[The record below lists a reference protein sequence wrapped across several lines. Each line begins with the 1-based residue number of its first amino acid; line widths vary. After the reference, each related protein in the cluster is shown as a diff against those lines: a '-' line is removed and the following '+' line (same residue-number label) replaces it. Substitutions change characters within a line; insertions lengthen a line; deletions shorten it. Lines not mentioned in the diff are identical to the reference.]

1 MFTKMKRDI
10 KNNLVQFI
18 SIFVMAFLAS
28 FVFSGINSEW
38 YGMKTEA
45 ERYYEETNLAH
56 IWIMGNYFSH
66 EDLKKVKN
74 ISGIKH
80 ASLRL
85 TYDAD
90 VSLGSEKTLRINL
103 TEENIISK
111 PELAEGNPIDSGKDG
126 LWLDYSFAKANSL
139 RTGDTIEF
147 GIAGFKMQK
156 EILGLILHPEYIH
169 SSKDGSNLM
178 PDHENFGFAF
188 LFSSVLPQ
196 DFDIPYNQILVTLI
210 DDGDVET
217 VTQELETVFSDRFI
231 VILNRDTHPSVSV
244 FKNEIEQNK
253 AVGGIFPVVFFL
265 LAALS
270 MLSTMTRLTNA
281 QRTQIGTLK
290 ALGFSKRKI
299 LFHYVSY
306 GILIGLTGGVTGL
319 FAGISVIPPILF
331 NMQKSIYT
339 LPEWSIALSPSS
351 FIIII
356 LLTLSCGLSSYFACR
371 GQLKE
376 IPAALLRPKAPK
388 HHIQGSLE
396 KSRFWQRLDFSAQWT
411 LRDIFRSKIRSL
423 MTVIGICGCTSLLLF
438 GFGLR
443 DTVNK
448 VSKFMYEEL
457 NVYENKIYVSEAISK
472 ESMEV
477 INSSYKGQW
486 IQEADIEMKSGT
498 HKESGILTVL
508 DDGDEIQFMDKNLK
522 PILLPDEGVA
532 LSYNMSRVLNV
543 GVGDNIYWRI
553 YGQKDWKESKISAI
567 YRTPMGQGI
576 SIKRNEFEMTGETFI
591 PTAFLTSA
599 KDIRQDMPAY
609 VTNIQNKNNLMDNFN
624 ELLDS
629 IRMIIAI
636 LVLGAVLLGS
646 VILYNLGTLSF
657 SEKSRELA
665 TLKVLGF
672 SARQIRSLLSKEN
685 IWLAIL
691 GIIAGIPLGYLLLHF
706 MLSTMPA
713 SLDMI
718 PHVSAISLFIS
729 VFGTFI
735 LSVIISLYLSR
746 NIRSIDMVSALKS
759 VD

>member
-1 MFTKMKRDI
+1 MFAKIKRDI

-38 YGMKTEA
+38 YGMKAEA

-66 EDLKKVKN
+66 EDLKKVIN
-74 ISGIKH
+74 IAGVKH
-80 ASLRL
+80 ASMRL
-85 TYDAD
+85 TFDAD
-90 VSLGSEKTLRINL
+90 VSPGSEKTLRINL
-103 TEENIISK
+103 AEENLISK
-111 PELAEGNPIDSGKDG
+111 PELAEGNPIDIDKDG
-126 LWLDYSFAKANSL
+126 LWLDYSYAKANRLS
-139 RTGDTIEF
+139 TGDTIEF
-147 GIAGFKMQK
+147 DFAGYKIQK

-169 SSKDGSNLM
+169 SSKDGSSLI
-178 PDHENFGFAF
+178 PDRENFGFAF
-188 LFSSVLPQ
+188 LFPSALPK
-196 DFDIPYNQILVTLI
+196 DLDISYNQILVSLI
-210 DDGDVET
+210 DDRNLEA
-217 VTQELETVFSDRFI
+217 VTQELETLFSDRFI

-244 FKNEIEQNK
+244 FSNEIEQNK

-290 ALGFSKRKI
+290 ALGFSRRKI
-299 LFHYVSY
+299 MFHYVSY
-306 GILIGLTGGVTGL
+306 GILIGLAGGVTGL
-319 FAGISVIPPILF
+319 LAGISVIPPILF
-331 NMQKSIYT
+331 NMQKSIYI

-351 FIIII
+351 FIIIL

-388 HHIQGSLE
+388 QHIRGSLE
-396 KSRFWQRLDFSAQWT
+396 KSLFWQRLDFSSQWT
-411 LRDIFRSKIRSL
+411 LRDISRSKIRSL
-423 MTVIGICGCTSLLLF
+423 MTVVGICGCTSLLLF

-457 NVYENKIYVSEAISK
+457 NVYENKIYVSEDITK
-472 ESMEV
+472 EAMEV
-477 INSSYKGQW
+477 MQSSYKGQW
-486 IQEADIEMKSGT
+486 IQEADIEIKSGT
-498 HKESGILTVL
+498 LKESGILTVL
-508 DDGDEIQFMDKNLK
+508 DEGEEIHFKDKNLN

-532 LSYNMSRVLNV
+532 LSYNMARVLNV

-599 KDIRQDMPAY
+599 IDIRQDMPAY

-636 LVLGAVLLGS
+636 LVFGAVLLGS

-657 SEKSRELA
+657 SEKTRELA

-672 SARQIRSLLSKEN
+672 SAKQILSLLSKKN

-691 GIIAGIPLGYLLLHF
+691 GIIAGIPLGYLLINF
-706 MLSTMPA
+706 MLSTMP
-713 SLDMI
+713 SSMDMM
-718 PHVSAISLFIS
+718 PHISALSLFIS
-729 VFGTFI
+729 IFGPFI

-746 NIRSIDMVSALKS
+746 YIRSIDMVSALKS
-759 VD
+759 VE